1 MDTNQTPLLNRTM
14 LISVAGPVVAGF
26 YHVRQ
31 IPRDHKSCRSLLFL
45 DDFLLPL
52 SDVVA

>member
-26 YHVRQ
+26 YHLR
-31 IPRDHKSCRSLLFL
+31 
-45 DDFLLPL
+45 
-52 SDVVA
+52 